1 MKAKIILF
9 VSFIFAL
16 MLAPSMTFAHC
27 DTMDGP
33 VITAAKKAI
42 ETKNPNYFLVWV
54 QEKDEVKILEEFKKV
69 LEEREKNPNNT
80 ESIDTTFFGSLVK
93 IHREGEGASY
103 TGIKPAGDFGSPLI
117 PMVDSAIDS
126 GSSEKLEALF
136 PEALRAQIAERFQE
150 VMRKKNYPLE
160 NVQAGREYVES
171 YIVFFHWALNLYNT
185 SLNGENSH
193 AAEGEISHNEEITP
207 AEGVLDVHGNE
218 EEDNSIV
225 SKETEHSERTER
237 DIYENISLVL
247 VGVLFGAVSTLLCLR
262 IFRRNT
268 VK

>member
-16 MLAPSMTFAHC
+16 ILAPSMTFAHC

-69 LEEREKNPNNT
+69 LEEREKNPNNA
-80 ESIDTTFFGSLVK
+80 EAIDIAFFGSLVK
-93 IHREGEGASY
+93 IHREGEGAGY

-117 PMVDSAIDS
+117 PLVDDAIDS
-126 GSSEKLEALF
+126 GSSEKLQALF
-136 PEALRAQIAERFQE
+136 PEALRAQVVARFQE
-150 VMRKKNYPLE
+150 VMDKKNYPLE
-160 NVQAGREYVES
+160 NVQAGRDYVES

-185 SLNGENSH
+185 SLNGESSH
-193 AAEGEISHNEEITP
+193 VAEEEASHNEEVSP
-207 AEGVLDVHGNE
+207 VEEGLDVHGKE
-218 EEDNSIV
+218 EENRSIV
-225 SKETEHSERTER
+225 SKETEHSEIAGK
-237 DIYENISLVL
+237 DIYEKISLIL
-247 VGVLFGAVSTLLCLR
+247 IGVLFGAVSTLLCLR